1 MLLILK
7 LRQSILQTIKIKIII
22 IIIII
27 IIIFFF
33 KFLRNASILNI
44 IIICY

>member
-27 IIIFFF
+27 IIFFL

>member
-27 IIIFFF
+27 IIFFK